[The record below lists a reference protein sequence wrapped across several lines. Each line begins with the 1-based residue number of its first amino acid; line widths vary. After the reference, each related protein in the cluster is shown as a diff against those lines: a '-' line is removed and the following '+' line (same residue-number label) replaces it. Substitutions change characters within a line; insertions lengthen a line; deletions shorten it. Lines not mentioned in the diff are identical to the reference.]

1 MNQRKT
7 FRENNFG
14 LGSKLKN
21 SRELNFAVH
30 MILGSIIWSR
40 VSNIHVE
47 WIRME
52 LDETS
57 FSRKCF

>member
-1 MNQRKT
+1 MNQKKT
-7 FRENNFG
+7 FRQNNFG

-30 MILGSIIWSR
+30 MILGSFIWSR